1 MPAKEGLAQVLAE
14 AHVTHEA
21 FGLPRHISR
30 RGDHDDA
37 LGVPTLSLGQSHRSS
52 PQGMPDCQSGTAV
65 TTPNRMNRVDEVRK
79 GAQLARA
86 ATVSWLIERDYGQ
99 TCLT

>member
-1 MPAKEGLAQVLAE
+1 
-14 AHVTHEA
+14 
-21 FGLPRHISR
+21 
-30 RGDHDDA
+30 
-37 LGVPTLSLGQSHRSS
+37 
-52 PQGMPDCQSGTAV
+52 MPDCQSGTAV